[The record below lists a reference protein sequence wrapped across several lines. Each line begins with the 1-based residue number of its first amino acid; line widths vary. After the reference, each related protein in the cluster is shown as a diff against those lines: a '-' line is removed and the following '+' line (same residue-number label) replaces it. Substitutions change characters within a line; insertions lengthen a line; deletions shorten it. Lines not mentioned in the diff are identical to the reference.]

1 MSPHLIDRLIE
12 NLPAFALIGTLIVA
26 SSMASASETALF
38 ALTRKQLSDLAALN
52 TVSARK
58 VAQLRANPR
67 GLLSTLLLTNTAINM
82 LLYSVLGV
90 TTVRVSGGSTAVAT
104 AIGIGGFVVTV
115 FGAEILPKQIALT
128 LSVKLSL
135 MIAPVIRGLVIAT
148 SPLRWLL
155 ENVFVEPLVRLVG
168 GTTQSGSSLAAEELQ
183 ELVSIC
189 EDGGLIDD
197 RENRIIHH
205 VVELSETRVSA
216 LMVPRVD
223 FSAFN
228 VAHDRRD
235 LDKLFKTARLL
246 RMPVYEGTI
255 DNIIGTVAARDTF
268 LNPDKPIRE
277 LLKPV
282 QFVPEQ
288 AGAESVLQHFR
299 RTGTQMAIV
308 VDEYG
313 GLAGVIAM
321 EDIVEAIVGNLSA
334 PDETGDEP
342 RLVRLGPDTFTVDAA
357 MDIDD
362 FRRAFELPIEDTR
375 FDTVGGLIV
384 ESFGRLPEPGDE
396 VTIGHVVLRV
406 MVMRKRRVFRA
417 MVTLLKPT
425 QENADLSLLL
435 AAADDA
441 QSTADRREGGAA

>member
-12 NLPAFALIGTLIVA
+12 NLPAFALIGTLIIA
-26 SSMASASETALF
+26 SAMASASETALF
-38 ALTRKQLSDLAALN
+38 ALTRKQLQDLAGFN

-58 VAQLRANPR
+58 VAQLRAAPR

-90 TTVRVSGGSTAVAT
+90 TSVRLSGGSTAVAT
-104 AIGIGGFVVTV
+104 VFGIGGFVVTV
-115 FGAEILPKQIALT
+115 FGAEILPKQIALI

-135 MIAPVIRGLVIAT
+135 MIAPAIRGLVIAT

-155 ENVFVEPLVRLVG
+155 ENVFVEPLIRLVS
-168 GTTQSGSSLAAEELQ
+168 GTTLPASSIAAEELQ

-205 VVELSETRVSA
+205 VFELAETRVSA

-228 VAHDRRD
+228 IAHDRHD
-235 LDKLFKTARLL
+235 LEKLFKTARLL

-268 LNPDKPIRE
+268 LYPDKPIRE
-277 LLKPV
+277 MLKPV

-299 RTGTQMAIV
+299 HTGTQMAIV

-334 PDETGDEP
+334 PGETGDEP
-342 RLVRLGPDTFTVDAA
+342 RLVRLGPNTFTVDAA

-425 QENADLSLLL
+425 GENADLSLLL
-435 AAADDA
+435 AADA
-441 QSTADRREGGAA
+441 KSTADRREGGAA